1 MRQSVFGVPAR
12 SIVPTFGFVL
22 AMATGTSS
30 KFVIYAALAGNLLIA
45 ITKFAAAGWTGS
57 SAILSEAV
65 HSLVDSGNQVLML
78 YGIHRA
84 QQPPDE
90 RHPFGYGRELYFWS
104 FIVALLI
111 FSLGAGLS
119 FYEGVTHIQNP
130 IPITDPTVN
139 YIVLAISLAFE
150 GTTCWIAF
158 RAFEQQRGKLPF
170 IEAATRSR
178 DPSSF
183 LVLFEDAAAILGI
196 FIALAGIVAAET
208 LDIPQL
214 DGVASIGIAAVLA
227 ATAIFLAREC
237 KGLLIGEPA
246 RTQTL
251 QSIRA
256 IAQNLPGV
264 DSLGRLMTA
273 HLAPEQIVAILE
285 IDFADHLSAPEVQD
299 LTRKVERLVKQAHP
313 DVIAFFVNPKSD
325 VRTSKVRSG
334 RADALSQ

>member
-1 MRQSVFGVPAR
+1 VRQSVFGVPAGR
-12 SIVPTFGFVL
+12 HPVFSIGL
-22 AMATGTSS
+22 AMATGKSS
-30 KFVIYAALAGNLLIA
+30 TFVIYAALVGNLLIA

-65 HSLVDSGNQVLML
+65 HSLVDTSNQVLML

-84 QQPPDE
+84 KQPPDE
-90 RHPFGYGRELYFWS
+90 QHPLGYGRELYFWS

-139 YIVLAISLAFE
+139 YVVLAISLVFE

-158 RAFEQQRGKLPF
+158 RAFEKQRGKLPF

-178 DPSSF
+178 DPPSF

-196 FIALAGIVAAET
+196 FIAFAGIVAAES
-208 LDIPQL
+208 LDLPQL

-256 IAQNLPGV
+256 IAQSLPGV
-264 DSLGRLMTA
+264 DGLGRLITA

-285 IDFADHLSAPEVQD
+285 IDFADRLSAPEVQK
-299 LTRKVERLVKQAHP
+299 LTHKLEQLVKQSHP
-313 DVIAFFVNPKSD
+313 DVIGFFANPKSE
-325 VRTSKVRSG
+325 VGPG
-334 RADALSQ
+334 RADALTEP